1 MHIKLDVF
9 IGMVVACP
17 GMHKSAQF
25 VNWQIYSQK
34 GVK

>member
-17 GMHKSAQF
+17 DVHKNAQF
-25 VNWQIYSQK
+25 VNWQITVKK
-34 GVK
+34 G